1 MPLPEFEPW
10 FTPVTTAFFAEV
22 VLLLADVVALA
33 VSDDEAFFVEFLV
46 VATELDV
53 TALFLAVLLVEAT
66 VAFLLVETNAELF
79 VFLFVVLL
87 LDTADFLLDD
97 TTDEL
102 LALFLLDALLLDTAD
117 DFLLDDTTDELLAL
131 FLLDEAIDLLIDEA

>member
-33 VSDDEAFFVEFLV
+33 VSDDEAFFVEFLAE
-46 VATELDV
+46 ATELDV
-53 TALFLAVLLVEAT
+53 TTLFLAVLLVEAA
-66 VAFLLVETNAELF
+66 VAFLLV
-79 VFLFVVLL
+79 
-87 LDTADFLLDD
+87 
-97 TTDEL
+97 
-102 LALFLLDALLLDTAD
+102 ALLLDTAD